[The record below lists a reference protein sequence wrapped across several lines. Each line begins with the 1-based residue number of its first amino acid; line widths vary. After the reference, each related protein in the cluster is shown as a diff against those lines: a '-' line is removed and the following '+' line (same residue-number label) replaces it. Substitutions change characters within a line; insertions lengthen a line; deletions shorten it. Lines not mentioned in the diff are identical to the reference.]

1 MTQKD
6 FPQAEDL
13 PSMTVAEAQSRIAN
27 LLSQLNRTDKYSNDL
42 EFIESVMARHGF
54 TREKAEEMIE
64 AFGG

>member
-6 FPQAEDL
+6 LPEAEDL

-27 LLSQLNRTDKYSNDL
+27 LLAQLNRTNKYSRDS
-42 EFIESVMARHGF
+42 EFVESVMARHGF